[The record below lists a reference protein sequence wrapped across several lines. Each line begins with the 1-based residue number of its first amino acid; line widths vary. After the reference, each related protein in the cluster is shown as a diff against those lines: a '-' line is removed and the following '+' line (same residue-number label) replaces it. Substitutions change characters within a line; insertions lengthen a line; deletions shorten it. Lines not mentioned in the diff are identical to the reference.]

1 MVVGAG
7 AAGLSATSE
16 LIRKGRSVLC
26 IEAMDRIGGRCFTD
40 HSIFGSACDIGAH
53 WLHNY
58 SGNQIAQ
65 YGQKNNKRFNIY
77 EIKEDILVYDGQKKV
92 SPDNLLET

>member
-1 MVVGAG
+1 LKKKNNHSSDVDVVVVGAG

-65 YGQKNNKRFNIY
+65 YGQKNNERF
-77 EIKEDILVYDGQKKV
+77 VPKKCH
-92 SPDNLLET
+92 T